1 MAKLEEVSQ
10 VNLHLDTEDIIEL
23 LGNIELLVYED
34 DYSGESSGRVES
46 DLRAAIRSLKNSL
59 SHYHNNNSW
68 GASVEASSTI
78 SISETT
84 L

>member
-10 VNLHLDTEDIIEL
+10 VNLHLDTKDIIEL
-23 LGNIELLVYED
+23 LGNIELLVNIRSD
-34 DYSGESSGRVES
+34 DTHETVE
-46 DLRAAIRSLKNSL
+46 RAIRDAIVNLKNYL
-59 SHYHNNNSW
+59 SHYHNNAR
-68 GASVEASSTI
+68 GASVEATSTI

>member
-10 VNLHLDTEDIIEL
+10 VNLHLDTADIIEL
-23 LGNIELLVYED
+23 LGNIELLV
-34 DYSGESSGRVES
+34 DYSSGDPHETVES
-46 DLRAAIRSLKNSL
+46 DLSKSIRVLKSQL
-59 SHYHNNNSW
+59 SHYYKNNRGNSLT
-68 GASVEASSTI
+68 ASSTV